1 MILDGELLD
10 LLEKLAV
17 KAGVSPSERLDEII
31 KDEYYRINRIVP
43 QELSTDPYWRDHRDV
58 EHFDFCGNT
67 IYRAYNM
74 LSRHHMDYLCLLYT
88 SPSPRDATLSR
99 MPSSA

>member
-10 LLEKLAV
+10 LLEKLAI

-31 KDEYYRINRIVP
+31 KDEYYRINRI
-43 QELSTDPYWRDHRDV
+43 
-58 EHFDFCGNT
+58 
-67 IYRAYNM
+67 
-74 LSRHHMDYLCLLYT
+74 CLLYT
-88 SPSPRDATLSR
+88 SPSPRDYAASR

>member
-10 LLEKLAV
+10 LLEKLAI

-31 KDEYYRINRIVP
+31 KDEYYRI
-43 QELSTDPYWRDHRDV
+43 
-58 EHFDFCGNT
+58 
-67 IYRAYNM
+67 
-74 LSRHHMDYLCLLYT
+74 CLLYT
-88 SPSPRDATLSR
+88 SPSPRDGLLSR

>member
-10 LLEKLAV
+10 LLEKLAT

-31 KDEYYRINRIVP
+31 KDEYYRINRVVP
-43 QELSTDPYWRDHRDV
+43 QQITTDPYWKDNRDV
-58 EHFDFCGNT
+58 EYFDFCGNT

-74 LSRHHMDYLCLLYT
+74 LSRHHMDYLLD
-88 SPSPRDATLSR
+88 RII
-99 MPSSA
+99 

>member
-10 LLEKLAV
+10 LLEKLAI

-58 EHFDFCGNT
+58 SILIFVVIRFTEHIICSVVT
-67 IYRAYNM
+67 IWIIF
-74 LSRHHMDYLCLLYT
+74 
-88 SPSPRDATLSR
+88 
-99 MPSSA
+99 